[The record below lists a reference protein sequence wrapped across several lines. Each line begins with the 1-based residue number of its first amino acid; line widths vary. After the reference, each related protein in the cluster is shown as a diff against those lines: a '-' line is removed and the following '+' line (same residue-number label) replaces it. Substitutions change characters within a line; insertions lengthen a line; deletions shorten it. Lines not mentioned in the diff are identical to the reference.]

1 MPGLSDHK
9 MEIVRTLV
17 ESAPDTV
24 VGGLHRALVAADD
37 DSALAGVRKLVECEV
52 ADRRLRNAILLPVA
66 PLFAGDGKASD
77 KINFPIRAL
86 PMLWRALKE
95 EAPMEIS
102 QAARLLVD
110 FRPNESS
117 PEPFDALVTRMA
129 QGLRAREAPGYAAV
143 CDLLDATRPNGTEAL
158 LACLD
163 LAHIVR
169 DATQQLPDWIA
180 RTTGESAAAAR
191 VHYKDSV
198 AIADDAG
205 PRFFEMLSAQMAEP
219 WSILRIV
226 SAVMDRPTERYLA
239 SSELAVFAV
248 RLMDEID
255 ANLTHVAKF
264 DLNGGAAVGQR
275 AGEVV
280 ALITEQIA
288 EIENAVDLGREGGWG
303 GRVQKQKKSLAGVV
317 EGRLREVEKA
327 VGAALPSHMVRVARA
342 RKSLPKLDT
351 PPDGRLVDRAITIL
365 TFAEAIRS
373 SSNYGGFASTR
384 TKVVEKVGD
393 MLDDYVEEA
402 LSLIRDHEIEDRD
415 QAAAYVKH
423 AGQFMG
429 LVREPQVTDIVR
441 RRIAAALA
449 SPKPADVHID

>member
-1 MPGLSDHK
+1 MPGLSDQK

-24 VGGLHRALVAADD
+24 VGGLHKALVAADD
-37 DSALAGVRKLVECEV
+37 DSALAGVRKLVETEV

-66 PLFAGDGKASD
+66 PLFAGDGRAPD

-86 PMLWRALKE
+86 PMLWRALKD
-95 EAPMEIS
+95 EAPLEIS

-110 FRPNESS
+110 FRPSESS
-117 PEPFDALVTRMA
+117 PEPFDALVARLAEGM
-129 QGLRAREAPGYAAV
+129 RAREAPAYVAACQV
-143 CDLLDATRPNGTEAL
+143 LDMARPDGTEAL
-158 LACLD
+158 LACFD
-163 LAHIVR
+163 LAPIVR
-169 DATQQLPDWIA
+169 DATLNLPDWIA

-219 WSILRIV
+219 WSIRRIV

-248 RLMDEID
+248 RVMDEID
-255 ANLTHVAKF
+255 ANLTHVSKF
-264 DLNGGAAVGQR
+264 DLNGGPAVGQR

-303 GRVQKQKKSLAGVV
+303 GRVQKQKKALAGVV
-317 EGRLREVEKA
+317 EG
-327 VGAALPSHMVRVARA
+327 
-342 RKSLPKLDT
+342 
-351 PPDGRLVDRAITIL
+351 
-365 TFAEAIRS
+365 
-373 SSNYGGFASTR
+373 
-384 TKVVEKVGD
+384 
-393 MLDDYVEEA
+393 
-402 LSLIRDHEIEDRD
+402 LSLI
-415 QAAAYVKH
+415 
-423 AGQFMG
+423 
-429 LVREPQVTDIVR
+429 
-441 RRIAAALA
+441 
-449 SPKPADVHID
+449 HI